1 MSTQKLELTW
11 LNKDRIES
19 IEPRILIEDTKLNY
33 SKYSDDLFS
42 NSYNDNI
49 LIHGDNL
56 LALKSLIAEKKLEQA
71 KEVWENEKNKQ
82 QAEFESD
89 EYIKDYLTNLY
100 KCKKE
105 DITCIKSEITKV
117 SGIEEIPTIKKSKKD
132 GNILLEEP
140 SEIKQ
145 KVLKKLF

>member
-71 KEVWENEKNKQ
+71 KEVWENEQNKQ

-89 EYIKDYLTNLY
+89 EY
-100 KCKKE
+100 
-105 DITCIKSEITKV
+105 
-117 SGIEEIPTIKKSKKD
+117 
-132 GNILLEEP
+132 
-140 SEIKQ
+140 
-145 KVLKKLF
+145 

>member
-71 KEVWENEKNKQ
+71 KEVWENEQNKQ
-82 QAEFESD
+82 
-89 EYIKDYLTNLY
+89 
-100 KCKKE
+100 
-105 DITCIKSEITKV
+105 
-117 SGIEEIPTIKKSKKD
+117 
-132 GNILLEEP
+132 
-140 SEIKQ
+140 
-145 KVLKKLF
+145 